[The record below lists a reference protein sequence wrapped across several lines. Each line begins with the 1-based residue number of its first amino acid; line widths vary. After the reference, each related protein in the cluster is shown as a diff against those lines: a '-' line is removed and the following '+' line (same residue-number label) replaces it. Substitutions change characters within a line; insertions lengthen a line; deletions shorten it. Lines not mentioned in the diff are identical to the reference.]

1 MEGKP
6 QGRPLGATAGRRRQW
21 PLWGPVEGAWGAA
34 MRASPVASRRR
45 PCAVIFMIQM
55 MCLHLDVVLSYYDA
69 CSLNVLIA
77 FQKYQ
82 SCSLALTMLVC
93 EFRFLV
99 TQILAPYL
107 EVEIARLEFYLPKHI
122 VQREMQTC
130 ENSTSSA
137 RLLAMYIL

>member
-1 MEGKP
+1 
-6 QGRPLGATAGRRRQW
+6 
-21 PLWGPVEGAWGAA
+21 
-34 MRASPVASRRR
+34 
-45 PCAVIFMIQM
+45 M

-107 EVEIARLEFYLPKHI
+107 EVETARLEFYLPKHI

-130 ENSTSSA
+130 ENSTSLPHVS
-137 RLLAMYIL
+137 LLCVSCEKIYFMRHAHPPQGRRRGAGRGLAPL

>member
-1 MEGKP
+1 
-6 QGRPLGATAGRRRQW
+6 
-21 PLWGPVEGAWGAA
+21 
-34 MRASPVASRRR
+34 
-45 PCAVIFMIQM
+45 M

-82 SCSLALTMLVC
+82 SCSLALTILVC

-107 EVEIARLEFYLPKHI
+107 EVETARLEFYLPKHI

-130 ENSTSSA
+130 ENSTSLPHVS
-137 RLLAMYIL
+137 LLCISCEKSLPTIRGQYHELRAWPRRAQLPAVGSGVWMATINQGPAILQKTP